1 MKKIYH
7 ILTIAIIFLATS
19 CGKPAEK
26 ENKIIHNDILT
37 TCNLAI
43 QNAIVVDHVAA
54 PVGSRRYVYASIA
67 AYEALVPFYSEY
79 QSAAPMMN
87 GLKSA
92 PSPDTSKRYCL
103 DLVALAAHTYVSQKL

>member
-1 MKKIYH
+1 MKRNYSI
-7 ILTIAIIFLATS
+7 ISIIAVVVFVFA
-19 CGKPAEK
+19 CGKPQET
-26 ENKIIHNDILT
+26 ENKVIHNDILT

-67 AYEALVPFYSEY
+67 AYEALVPFYAEY

-87 GLKSA
+87 GLKAA
-92 PSPDTSKRYCL
+92 PAPDTSKRYCL
-103 DLVALAAHTYVSQKL
+103 D

>member
-1 MKKIYH
+1 MKKIYP
-7 ILTIAIIFLATS
+7 ILPIAIIFLAMS

-26 ENKIIHNDILT
+26 ENKVIHNDILT

-67 AYEALVPFYSEY
+67 AYEALVPFYAEY

-87 GLKSA
+87 GLMSA
-92 PSPDTSKRYCL
+92 PVPDTSKDTVWIWWPWR
-103 DLVALAAHTYVSQKL
+103 HIPM

>member
-1 MKKIYH
+1 MKKIYP
-7 ILTIAIIFLATS
+7 IVTIALIFLATS

-67 AYEALVPFYSEY
+67 AYEALVPSILNIK
-79 QSAAPMMN
+79 ARRP
-87 GLKSA
+87 
-92 PSPDTSKRYCL
+92 
-103 DLVALAAHTYVSQKL
+103 